1 VSAPAAIRALLTD
14 VRRRL
19 RRVAAAQAGLYL
31 ASAAI
36 FLAVAAPL
44 IAVGSGSGR
53 GAAWLVVAAG
63 VLALVG
69 AVLGGLIAPAVR
81 WRSDRRVAA
90 WVGRRVPRL
99 ASDLLSSVELGEVA
113 QAPARGTFSPA
124 LVDALVESTAE
135 KLGAVDSGELVPRQP
150 LWRPAR
156 AAGVAALFA
165 VLVALLAPARV
176 SAGWHAILADDPGG
190 RFAGADRSPVPL
202 VGDLEITLHYPAY
215 TGRDSV
221 RLPSASGEVR
231 VLPGTRVALETT
243 ALEPTAAAWV
253 AFGDEGERARDD
265 LELAVDGR
273 NLRGEF
279 EVREPVKYR
288 FLLASAA
295 GKKRVE
301 STTRAIEIEPDREPV
316 VELYAPADELDVSG
330 LKRIE
335 LAYVAE
341 DDYGLTRAELVF
353 ASAGEKPRR
362 KPLDL
367 AAAAGPGASSAPRS
381 AQNKLLWDLADVP
394 LTPGI
399 RIAYHVE
406 VWDNDAVTGSKAGKS
421 KEFYLRVLSPR
432 ERHERLIARQRELF
446 ENLVKALGGRLT
458 VAAADL
464 PAHEGLHKEIA
475 ALVVELGTVVAALDK
490 DELAAKQ
497 LGKALEQMRGRI
509 DKLVDKEAKLLKRAT
524 ALRAD
529 KLPSSVA
536 SAFAASDRAQVAELE
551 DDVILLADWLDR
563 QDLENLLAITDEIKA
578 HRERLAKLFEE
589 YKRTG
594 SAEIK
599 AEIDRELR
607 ALEQR
612 LAEQAQRQ
620 GKMAADV
627 LDQFVNAEGLR
638 QQAESKDC
646 LGEVRKLMAAGDA
659 AAAERKM
666 KECGEALD
674 ESAEALEKALD
685 DMRGDR
691 FSEQQK
697 KFDELRGE
705 LADLARDQKEVAA
718 EAEQIQRRYAE
729 QAADLMKE
737 KAREKRAELN
747 ELLDKLEKRV
757 KQVPKEG
764 VGQFVEEE
772 IGAVMKRLDDI
783 EKMLAEGDLA
793 EALAMAREAEAGL
806 EVVQGEL
813 EDAAED
819 EDDRRFRKAAE
830 RALEPVE
837 RAVPLAKKLVE
848 ELDKATPSPGKIL
861 DKEDLARLDK
871 LGKRQQALEQKAD
884 KLAQKARDAAGELPG
899 EAGPRMAERLGE
911 ASGHMGRAGQRMR
924 ARDPSGARQE
934 AREAA
939 EKLSQAEG
947 EAQGAARQQQAMG
960 QRGLRDEPVRIP
972 GADEYKAPEKFR
984 EDILDAMKKDEAPP
998 SYREMVKRYYEEL
1011 IR

>member
-1 VSAPAAIRALLTD
+1 MSAPAAIRALLTD

-19 RRVAAAQAGLYL
+19 RLLAAAQAGLYL

-36 FLAVAAPL
+36 FLAVGAPL
-44 IAVGSGSGR
+44 VATGSGSGR
-53 GAAWLVVAAG
+53 GAAWLLLLAGLVA
-63 VLALVG
+63 LAG
-69 AVLGGLIAPAVR
+69 AVVGGLVAPAVR
-81 WRSDRRVAA
+81 WRSDRQVAS
-90 WVGRRVPRL
+90 WVGQQVPTL
-99 ASDLLSSVELGEVA
+99 ASDLISSVELGEGA
-113 QAPARGTFSPA
+113 RPAGQRGAFSPA
-124 LVDALVESTAE
+124 LVDALVESTAQR
-135 KLGAVDSGELVPRQP
+135 LGAVEADHLVPRQP

-156 AAGVAALFA
+156 AMAVAALFA
-165 VLVALLAPARV
+165 IAVAALAPARV
-176 SAGWHAILADDPGG
+176 SAGWRAMLSGDPGG

-202 VGDLEITLHYPAY
+202 VGDLELTLHYPAY
-215 TGRDSV
+215 TGRESV

-231 VLPGTRVALETT
+231 VLPGTRVAVETT
-243 ALEPTAAAWV
+243 ALEPAASAWI
-253 AFGDEGERARDD
+253 AFGDETPGEGARPD
-265 LELAVDGR
+265 LPLAVDGHH
-273 NLRGEF
+273 LRGEF
-279 EVREPVKYR
+279 EVTEPVKYR
-288 FLLASAA
+288 FLLAAEN
-295 GKKRVE
+295 GKRRVE
-301 STTRAIEIEPDREPV
+301 AITRAIEIEPDREPV
-316 VELYAPADELDVSG
+316 VELHAPADELDVTG
-330 LKRIE
+330 MKRIE

-353 ASAGEKPRR
+353 ASAGEKERR
-362 KPLDL
+362 RPLEL
-367 AAAAGPGASSAPRS
+367 PGGGGRSAPKS

-394 LTPGI
+394 LTPGT
-399 RIAYHVE
+399 RVAYHVE
-406 VWDNDAVTGSKAGKS
+406 VFDNDAVSGAKAGRS

-458 VAAADL
+458 APPLDL
-464 PAHEGLHKEIA
+464 HVHEALHKDSA

-490 DELAAKQ
+490 DEMAAKQ
-497 LGKALEQMRGRI
+497 LRKALGEMRGRI
-509 DKLVDKEAKLLKRAT
+509 DKLTGKEAKLLKRAGKGDKVPG
-524 ALRAD
+524 AL
-529 KLPSSVA
+529 A
-536 SAFAASDRAQVAELE
+536 SAVSASDKAMVAELE
-551 DDVILLADWLDR
+551 DDVILLSDWLDR
-563 QDLENLLAITDEIKA
+563 QDLENLLAINDEIKA
-578 HRERLAKLFEE
+578 HRDRLAKLFEE

-599 AEIDRELR
+599 AEIERELR

-620 GKMAADV
+620 DRMAADV

-638 QQAESKDC
+638 QQKESTDC
-646 LGEVRKLMAAGDA
+646 LAEVRKMMAAGDVA
-659 AAAERKM
+659 GAEKRL

-674 ESAEALEKALD
+674 QSAEALEQALD
-685 DMRGDR
+685 ELRGDR

-705 LADLARDQKEVAA
+705 LADLARDQKDVAD
-718 EAEQIQRRYAE
+718 EAGRLQRRYAE
-729 QAADLMKE
+729 EAADLMKE
-737 KAREKRAELN
+737 KAAEKRAELG
-747 ELLDKLEKRV
+747 ELLGKLRRRV
-757 KQVPKEG
+757 DQVPKEG

-772 IGAVMKRLDDI
+772 IGAVRKRLDDI

-819 EDDRRFRKAAE
+819 EEDRRFRKAAE

-837 RAVPLAKKLVE
+837 RAMPLARKLVD
-848 ELDKATPSPGKIL
+848 ELEKATPSPGKIL
-861 DKEDLARLDK
+861 DKEDLERLEK
-871 LGKRQQALEQKAD
+871 LGRRQQALEQRAQ
-884 KLAQKARDAAGELPG
+884 KLAEKARGAAEQLPG
-899 EAGPRMAERLGE
+899 EAGPRMADRIGE
-911 ASGHMGRAGQRMR
+911 ASGSMKRAAQRMR
-924 ARDPSGARQE
+924 ARDPSSARQE

-939 EKLSQAEG
+939 EKLEQAEE
-947 EAQGAARQQQAMG
+947 EAQGAARQQQAQG

-972 GADEYKAPEKFR
+972 GADEYRAPEKFR